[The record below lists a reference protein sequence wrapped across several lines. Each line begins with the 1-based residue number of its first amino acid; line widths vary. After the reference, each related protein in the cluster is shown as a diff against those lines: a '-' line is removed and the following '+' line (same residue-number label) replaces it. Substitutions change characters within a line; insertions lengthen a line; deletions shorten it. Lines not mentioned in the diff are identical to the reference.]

1 MKKTFATIFSW
12 KLINNKEETMGNQG
26 ILLRKVT
33 LDKTLNQLNFF
44 LKGAFMIL
52 LMYLINGWLIEKN
65 LKIGDIQTIVGL
77 YGLVFFGFFFLKKKK
92 HRLNDNQIMQDL
104 QEYFDVQKFGEV
116 EQLDKKLIQEIKQQ
130 RKFVVNKGQ
139 IVGTQHFLLFD
150 LTDGQFLLM
159 PVNKI
164 KKLQLERIDQHFYV
178 NLQTEIKKEKIFF
191 KKKSD
196 ANAFILQFE
205 KFYR

>member
-1 MKKTFATIFSW
+1 
-12 KLINNKEETMGNQG
+12 MGNQG

>member
-1 MKKTFATIFSW
+1 
-12 KLINNKEETMGNQG
+12 MGNQG

-65 LKIGDIQTIVGL
+65 LQIKDIQMILGL
-77 YGLVFFGFFFLKKKK
+77 YAIVFVGFFFLKKKK
-92 HRLNDNQIMQDL
+92 NSLSENQIMHDL
-104 QEYFDVQKFGEV
+104 KDYFDIQKFSDV
-116 EQLDKKLIQEIKQQ
+116 EQLDKRLIQEIKKQ

-159 PVNKI
+159 PVGKI
-164 KKLQLERIDQHFYV
+164 KGLQLERINQHFCI
-178 NLQTEIKKEKIFF
+178 NLQTEVKKEQIFF
-191 KKKSD
+191 KKKSE
-196 ANAFILQFE
+196 ANEFIRQYE
-205 KFYR
+205 MHYR